1 MPKLLYDLKL
11 YSSIF
16 YMSFLKV
23 KAYYL
28 WKANSR
34 KIKFSH
40 V

>member
-1 MPKLLYDLKL
+1 
-11 YSSIF
+11 
-16 YMSFLKV
+16 MSFLKD

-28 WKANSR
+28 WKGNSR